1 MTVDRRSVIVS
12 SAAVIVST
20 GLTTQTAISAERPA
34 AFKVS
39 AGPFGV
45 KSVNTLSFRIENQT
59 NDLQL
64 RVTWPDAP
72 GPFPVIIFSHGAASS
87 KDLYT
92 RVINH
97 WASHGYA
104 AIQPTHVDSESLGSK
119 MGSITPTQLLMGRIG
134 DMQFILNNMNAIAD
148 KAGIP
153 GKLNQ
158 DQIAVAGHSFGGQI
172 ALIMAG
178 LPLMTPEGPKSYGDQ
193 RIKALVSYNGTGPMD
208 RIANDKWGEVTV
220 PVLAASGTND
230 PGATG
235 DGLLRSWRWRIG
247 AYDLVGS
254 KEKYAVSIAM
264 GDHYF
269 GGLICRE
276 GAGGKPDPEGL
287 SYVNGA
293 STAFLD
299 AYLNGNAAAKNFL
312 HTADLPAFTNNR
324 AFLERNLGA
333 KP

>member
-1 MTVDRRSVIVS
+1 MTINRRSMIVS
-12 SAAVIVST
+12 AATVVATHTFITQSARAAVK
-20 GLTTQTAISAERPA
+20 PA
-34 AFKVS
+34 AFKTEP
-39 AGPFGV
+39 GPFGV
-45 KSVNTLSFRIENQT
+45 KTADTLVFRVEDQAK
-59 NDLQL
+59 DLQL
-64 RVTWPDAP
+64 RVTWPDGK
-72 GPFPVIIFSHGAASS
+72 GPFPVIVFSHGAASS

-104 AIQPTHVDSESLGSK
+104 AIQPTHVDSESLGFK
-119 MGSITPTQLLMGRIG
+119 MGDITPTQLLMGRIG

-148 KAGIP
+148 KAGIA

-158 DQIAVAGHSFGGQI
+158 DKIAVSGHSFGGQI

-178 LPLMTPEGPKSYGDQ
+178 LPLATPEGPKSYGDK
-193 RIKALVSYNGTGPMD
+193 RVKALVSYNGTGPMD
-208 RIANDKWGEVTV
+208 RIANDKWSEVTV
-220 PVLAASGTND
+220 PVFAASGTND

-235 DGLLRSWRWRIG
+235 DGLLRAWRWRIG
-247 AYDLVGS
+247 AYDLAGS

-264 GDHYF
+264 GDHYY

-276 GAGGKPDPEGL
+276 GAGGKPDPDGL

-299 AYLNGNAAAKNFL
+299 ATLNGNKAAKKFL
-312 HTADLPAFTNNR
+312 RTADLPAYTNNR
-324 AFLERNLGA
+324 AFLERT
-333 KP
+333 